1 MKESQIQD
9 TIHVDGTQNR
19 RTEIRTETTQDD
31 VKQDRNGQNKRGGH
45 RSEKPEPDMNK
56 KRRTG
61 SVNTYTIHV
70 DRTQNRSNRKQHN
83 HYIYEK
89 THT

>member
-1 MKESQIQD
+1 MKR
-9 TIHVDGTQNR
+9 NR
-19 RTEIRTETTQDD
+19 TGMVRI
-31 VKQDRNGQNKRGGH
+31 NGGGH
-45 RSEKPEPDMNK
+45 RSERPEPDMNK
-56 KRRTG
+56 KMRTG
-61 SVNTYTIHV
+61 YVNTYTIHV

>member
-1 MKESQIQD
+1 
-9 TIHVDGTQNR
+9 
-19 RTEIRTETTQDD
+19 
-31 VKQDRNGQNKRGGH
+31 
-45 RSEKPEPDMNK
+45 MNK
-56 KRRTG
+56 KRRAG
-61 SVNTYTIHV
+61 LVIEKNTIHV